1 MSCKDV
7 LDCVG
12 REGPIPEG
20 IGLEIVEGPRDG
32 DLVQGYRVGAQGRVS
47 KLISDDE
54 LLLCKV
60 ARELDW

>member
-20 IGLEIVEGPRDG
+20 IGLEIMEGPGDG
-32 DLVQGYRVGAQGRVS
+32 NLVQGYGVGAQGGVN

-54 LLLCKV
+54 LLICKV
-60 ARELDW
+60 TGELDW

>member
-12 REGPIPEG
+12 REGSIPEG
-20 IGLEIVEGPRDG
+20 IGLEVMEGPRDG
-32 DLVQGYRVGAQGRVS
+32 NLVQGYGVRVQGRVD
-47 KLISDDE
+47 KLISDNE

-60 ARELDW
+60 AGELDW

>member
-20 IGLEIVEGPRDG
+20 IGLKIMEGPRDG
-32 DLVQGYRVGAQGRVS
+32 NLVQGYGDGVRGGVD
-47 KLISDDE
+47 KLISDNK
-54 LLLCKV
+54 LLVCKV